1 MLNTSSKIARFLCSA
16 ALVGAAGV
24 AVAGPAQAASQARS
38 PQTGAVTQG
47 QYVHFQGKLTAVADD
62 HVKVATG
69 ESVVTVLLTGEAYWI
84 GHLKVG
90 AQADVTATLD
100 KGVHTAKVIV
110 TW

>member
-16 ALVGAAGV
+16 ALVGAVGV

-38 PQTGAVTQG
+38 PQAGDATQG
-47 QYVHFQGKLTAVADD
+47 QYVHLQGKLTAVADD
-62 HVKVATG
+62 HVKVTTG
-69 ESVVTVLLTGEAYWI
+69 GTVVTVLLTDDAYWI

-90 AQADVTATLD
+90 AQADVTATLAD
-100 KGVHTAKVIV
+100 GVYTAKVIV